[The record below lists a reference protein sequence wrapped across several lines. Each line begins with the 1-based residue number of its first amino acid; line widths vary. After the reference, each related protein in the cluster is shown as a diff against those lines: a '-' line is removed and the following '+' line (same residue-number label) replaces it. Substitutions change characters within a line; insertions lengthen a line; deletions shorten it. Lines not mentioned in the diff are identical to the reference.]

1 MRWGGAGMTSL
12 FEQGTRHQER
22 ANACG
27 GRSASRRCGAW
38 VLAVA
43 IAAAI
48 ALVSWH
54 GAQADTP
61 RTHVYLLRGWFGVF
75 STGLDSVADELKSKG
90 IDAVVEGHLS
100 WSNSVAEIVR
110 DRAAGKTGPLVL
122 VGHSQGANNVI
133 DMARS
138 LETHKITV
146 DLLITLTPFLQNPI
160 PANVVHA
167 INFYQAPGWGAP
179 LEGDKGFHGKITNVD
194 LASDITI
201 THVSIDK
208 SSKVQ
213 AQILRE
219 IEALAQQTA
228 ERKK

>member
-1 MRWGGAGMTSL
+1 MMSL
-12 FEQGTRHQER
+12 FERGTRRQER
-22 ANACG
+22 AKACA
-27 GRSASRRCGAW
+27 GRSVRKRCGAS
-38 VLAVA
+38 VLALA

-48 ALVSWH
+48 ALVSWK
-54 GAQADTP
+54 GALADTP

-122 VGHSQGANNVI
+122 IGHSQGANNVI

-194 LASDITI
+194 LASDLTI

-219 IEALAQQTA
+219 IEALPQQTA

>member
-1 MRWGGAGMTSL
+1 MMSL
-12 FEQGTRHQER
+12 FGRGTRRQQR
-22 ANACG
+22 TNASG
-27 GRSASRRCGAW
+27 GRSVRRRCGAW
-38 VLAVA
+38 AVVLAIVA
-43 IAAAI
+43 AT

-75 STGLDSVADELKSKG
+75 STGLDAVADELKSKG
-90 IDAVVEGHLS
+90 IDAVAEGHLS

-110 DRAAGKTGPLVL
+110 DHAAGKTGPLVL

-146 DLLITLTPFLQNPI
+146 DLLITLTPFLQNPV

-194 LASDITI
+194 LAGDLTI

-213 AQILRE
+213 AQILHE

>member
-1 MRWGGAGMTSL
+1 MMSL
-12 FEQGTRHQER
+12 FERGTRRQQR
-22 ANACG
+22 AARAK
-27 GRSASRRCGAW
+27 RSARKSYAAW
-38 VLAVA
+38 AIALA

-48 ALVSWH
+48 AVVSWKD
-54 GAQADTP
+54 ALADTP

-110 DRAAGKTGPLVL
+110 DRAAGKSGPLVL

-138 LETHKITV
+138 LETHKIAV

-194 LASDITI
+194 LAGDLTI

>member
-1 MRWGGAGMTSL
+1 MTSL

-194 LASDITI
+194 LASDLTI

-219 IEALAQQTA
+219 IEALSQQTA

>member
-1 MRWGGAGMTSL
+1 MTSL

>member
-1 MRWGGAGMTSL
+1 MMSL
-12 FEQGTRHQER
+12 FERGTRQQER
-22 ANACG
+22 TSASD
-27 GRSASRRCGAW
+27 GRSVSSRCGASI
-38 VLAVA
+38 LAVA
-43 IAAAI
+43 VAAAI

-75 STGLDSVADELKSKG
+75 STGLDAVADELKSKG
-90 IDAVVEGHLS
+90 IDAVAEGHLS

-110 DRAAGKTGPLVL
+110 DHAAGKTGPLVL

-146 DLLITLTPFLQNPI
+146 DLLITLAPFLQNPV
-160 PANVVHA
+160 PGNVVHA

-194 LASDITI
+194 LASDLTI

-213 AQILRE
+213 AQILHE